1 MSSLDWAVLVTT
13 LVSIVTYG
21 LYRSRGSNTVDRYLL
36 AGKSMP
42 WYAMALSIM
51 ATQASAI
58 TFIST
63 TGQSYV
69 DGMRFVQF
77 YFGLPLAMVI
87 ICATVVPVFHH
98 ARVYTAYEYL
108 EKRFDSKTRT
118 LASIIFLCQRGFSA
132 GLTIYAPA
140 LVLSVIL
147 GWPEYYTTIMMGAT
161 VVTYTVL
168 GGIKAVTWSDVQQMG
183 IIFAGLVISLV
194 TVILLLPASVSFGDA
209 VYLAGAAGRLN
220 AVTTTFD
227 WNDRFN
233 LWSGLIGGTF
243 LFLSYFGCDQSQV
256 QRYLTGKSIAQ
267 SRLSLLFNAVAKI
280 PMQFFILFIGA
291 MVFVFYLFVQPPVL
305 FQQVELKR
313 IANLSEYQPM
323 SDQYLRA
330 FEDRKRAALALVE
343 AHRAGNA
350 PGESRQKAEYRAAQK
365 ELDAVRSSAAK
376 LVESTGGEKG
386 FSDTNYIFL
395 SFVTKYLPSGIVG
408 LVIAV
413 IFAATMSAS
422 SGEINSLATVTVID
436 IYQRHFK
443 RGASDRHY
451 LWASRWFTLFWG
463 VYAVMF
469 AGWAK
474 QMGSL
479 IVAVNKVGSLFYGS
493 LLGCFVL
500 ALMFPKVRGT
510 AVFWGML
517 AGEAAIFATAYFT
530 DVSWLWYNVIGC
542 AVVMATA
549 LGITYAA
556 PGTTSA
562 MPDAQPQE

>member
-1 MSSLDWAVLVTT
+1 MSSLDWVVLVTT
-13 LVSIVTYG
+13 LVSIVAYG
-21 LYRSRGSNTVDRYLL
+21 LYKSRGSNTVDRYLL

-77 YFGLPLAMVI
+77 YFGLPIAMIVI
-87 ICATVVPVFHH
+87 SAIVVPVFHH

-108 EKRFDSKTRT
+108 ENRFDSKTRA
-118 LASIIFLCQRGFSA
+118 LASIIFLCQRGLSA

-147 GWPEYYTTIMMGAT
+147 GWPETATTIMMGAT

-183 IIFAGLVISLV
+183 
-194 TVILLLPASVSFGDA
+194 VILLGLVLALITVIVLLPKQVSFTAA

-220 AVTTTFD
+220 AVTTRFD

-233 LWSGLIGGTF
+233 IWSGLIGGTF

-305 FQQVELKR
+305 FRANELAR
-313 IANLSEYQPM
+313 IQGQPGYQPIVAE
-323 SDQYLRA
+323 YNRA
-330 FEDRKRAALALVE
+330 FEDRKQAALSVAAARRAADPAATKRGV
-343 AHRAGNA
+343 
-350 PGESRQKAEYRAAQK
+350 AEYRAAQQQV
-365 ELDAVRSSAAK
+365 DAARRRAFQ
-376 LVESTGGEKG
+376 LVESSGGEKS
-386 FSDTNYIFL
+386 FTDTNYIFL
-395 SFVTKYLPSGIVG
+395 SFVTKYLPTGIVG
-408 LVIAV
+408 LV
-413 IFAATMSAS
+413 M
-422 SGEINSLATVTVID
+422 
-436 IYQRHFK
+436 
-443 RGASDRHY
+443 
-451 LWASRWFTLFWG
+451 
-463 VYAVMF
+463 
-469 AGWAK
+469 AGT
-474 QMGSL
+474 
-479 IVAVNKVGSLFYGS
+479 F
-493 LLGCFVL
+493 
-500 ALMFPKVRGT
+500 
-510 AVFWGML
+510 
-517 AGEAAIFATAYFT
+517 
-530 DVSWLWYNVIGC
+530 
-542 AVVMATA
+542 
-549 LGITYAA
+549 
-556 PGTTSA
+556 
-562 MPDAQPQE
+562 